1 MTGVLHSAH
10 HLLGSV
16 YLFHHTD
23 RHVEELVGGQGVD
36 QVGRAV
42 EDGPP
47 DEGGEEDLVLIADRG
62 EDWLPCQMK
71 TVRAV

>member
-1 MTGVLHSAH
+1 M
-10 HLLGSV
+10 
-16 YLFHHTD
+16 FD
-23 RHVEELVGGQGVD
+23 LVGDEGVD